1 MDDTLHDEFEERDGI
16 DSHRDLEPATGGP
29 EIIEVSGKPD
39 RDALHEELRYLRDE
53 LARMR
58 KAQEGLSSAS
68 AAPRPAPPGQPHH
81 DGPANVNAA
90 APAPQ
95 GAARRA
101 LKSRMLKLLV
111 VLALIAAAGLGTP
124 RLWSYLQSYEYTDD
138 AQIDGHI
145 VQVSSRVSGT
155 VSHVYVENTQFV
167 KAGQLLAEIDPRDY
181 DVAVEKARADLAQA
195 QAQVRS
201 AHQDYAAAVANLHQ
215 SEATNVKAQKD
226 AERYQVLFQTSVVS
240 RGEYEAQ
247 TRDARIAAAAV
258 QSEQARAE
266 GASRM
271 IAVREA
277 GVRAAQAALDQ
288 AMLNRGYA
296 KIVAPTSGIVGKKTV
311 EAGQRVDPGQG
322 LLALVALNDLW
333 VDANFKE
340 TQLKLMRPGQPVTI
354 HVDATAKDYRGF
366 VEGMPGASGEKYSL
380 LPAENATGNYVKVV
394 QRLPV
399 RIRFNSG
406 QDPDGRLRPGMSVEP
421 TVWLR

>member
-1 MDDTLHDEFEERDGI
+1 MDDTLHDEFEQRDAI
-16 DSHRDLEPATGGP
+16 DSNGDLEPATGGP
-29 EIIEVSGKPD
+29 EIEISEKLD
-39 RDALHEELRYLRDE
+39 RDALYEELRYLRDE

-58 KAQEGLSSAS
+58 KAQQALSSAP
-68 AAPRPAPPGQPHH
+68 AAPRPAPPVQSHQ
-81 DGPANVNAA
+81 DGPATANATA
-90 APAPQ
+90 APQ
-95 GAARRA
+95 GAVRRA

-124 RLWSYLQSYEYTDD
+124 RLWSYLQSYESTDD

-145 VQVSSRVSGT
+145 VAVSSRVSGT
-155 VSHVYVENTQFV
+155 VSRVYVENTQFV
-167 KAGQLLAEIDPRDY
+167 KAGQVLAEIDPSDY
-181 DVAVEKARADLAQA
+181 DVAMEKARADLAQA

-201 AHQDYAAAVANLHQ
+201 ARQDYAAAAANLDQ

-226 AERYQVLFQTSVVS
+226 AQRYQVLFQTSVVS

-258 QSEQARAE
+258 QSERARAE

-288 AMLNRGYA
+288 AMLNRGYT
-296 KIVAPTSGIVGKKTV
+296 KIVAPASGIVGKKTV
-311 EAGQRVDPGQG
+311 EVGQRVDPGQG

-354 HVDATAKDYRGF
+354 HVDSTARDYRGY

-380 LPAENATGNYVKVV
+380 LPPENATGNYVKVV

-399 RIRFNSG
+399 RIRFNPG

>member
-16 DSHRDLEPATGGP
+16 DSHSDLEPSTGGP
-29 EIIEVSGKPD
+29 GIEVFGVLEH
-39 RDALHEELRYLRDE
+39 DALHEELRYLRAE
-53 LARMR
+53 LERMR
-58 KAQEGLSSAS
+58 KAQEAFTSAS
-68 AAPRPAPPGQPHH
+68 AAPRPARPGQSHQ
-81 DGPANVNAA
+81 DGLAPADANP
-90 APAPQ
+90 APAPER
-95 GAARRA
+95 APRR
-101 LKSRMLKLLV
+101 LFKSWMLKLLP
-111 VLALIAAAGLGTP
+111 VLALIAAAGLATP

-145 VQVSSRVSGT
+145 VAVSSRVSGT
-155 VSHVYVENTQFV
+155 VSRVYVENTRFV
-167 KAGQLLAEIDPRDY
+167 KAGQLLAEIDPSDY

-201 AHQDYAAAVANLHQ
+201 VRQDYEAAVANLDQ

-226 AERYQVLFQTSVVS
+226 AERYQVLFQTAVVS

-258 QSEQARAE
+258 QSERARAE

-288 AMLNRGYA
+288 AQLNRGYT
-296 KIVAPTSGIVGKKTV
+296 KIVAATGGIVGKKTV

-354 HVDATAKDYRGF
+354 HVDATATDYRGH

-399 RIRFNSG
+399 RIRFEPG